1 MFMHPIIE
9 RNGGYE
15 MATETIEVKIPKE
28 LLIGIEKE
36 KLVEEIKKVIG
47 TIAILLDAKDKGI
60 IRAVKPLMDELM
72 KKKIRISKELY
83 DHALELADEEV
94 P

>member
-1 MFMHPIIE
+1 MHPIIE

-36 KLVEEIKKVIG
+36 KFVEEIKKSYWNDSHPAG
-47 TIAILLDAKDKGI
+47 CKGQ
-60 IRAVKPLMDELM
+60 RYYKSGKACDG
-72 KKKIRISKELY
+72 
-83 DHALELADEEV
+83 
-94 P
+94 